1 MFAAIITG
9 SMSEEEIVKTAKLTG
24 LFILCA
30 LLVLLPFGD
39 TSASRRGQ
47 TGRVTIVP
55 CDVEAYLIEGGL
67 NVRSGP
73 GKTYKAIRNLN
84 QKVEGMRV
92 HITGASGEWVRID
105 RAVEEGGDPDRTFF
119 HGAGWVY
126 APLLGV
132 SGMAITE
139 GGTNLYQDTTKKSR
153 VIIRVPGGDDFVIVR
168 GCHGQWMYVEYKKK
182 RGWGAPGTLCAN
194 SLTTCV

>member
-1 MFAAIITG
+1 
-9 SMSEEEIVKTAKLTG
+9 MSEGDMMKTAKLAG
-24 LFILCA
+24 LFFLCA
-30 LLVLLPFGD
+30 LLVLLPSGD
-39 TSASRRGQ
+39 TSAYRRGQ
-47 TGRVTIVP
+47 TGGVTIVP
-55 CDVEAYLIEGGL
+55 CDVEAYVIDGL
-67 NVRSGP
+67 PNGLDVRSGP

-119 HGAGWVY
+119 QGAGWVY

-132 SGMAITE
+132 SGRAITE
-139 GGTNLYQDTTKKSR
+139 GKTNLYQDTTKKSR
-153 VIIRVPGGDDFVIVR
+153 VIIRVGGDDGAIVR

>member
-1 MFAAIITG
+1 MKTTSCAA
-9 SMSEEEIVKTAKLTG
+9 
-24 LFILCA
+24 LFVLCA
-30 LLVLLPFGD
+30 FLALLPVGANL
-39 TSASRRGQ
+39 ASPAGQ
-47 TGRVTIVP
+47 TGGVTIVP
-55 CDVEAYLIEGGL
+55 CDVEASFYGLPNGL

-105 RAVEEGGDPDRTFF
+105 RATEEGGDPDRTLF

-126 APLLGV
+126 APLLAV

-153 VIIRVPGGDDFVIVR
+153 VIIRVPGGDDATVR
-168 GCHGQWMYVEYKKK
+168 GCHGQWIYVEYNKKK
-182 RGWGAPGTLCAN
+182 RGWAAPNTMCAN

>member
-1 MFAAIITG
+1 
-9 SMSEEEIVKTAKLTG
+9 MSEEDKMKTAKLAW
-24 LFILCA
+24 LFFLCA
-30 LLVLLPFGD
+30 LLVLLPIGG
-39 TSASRRGQ
+39 TSAYRRGQ
-47 TGRVTIVP
+47 TGGVTIVP
-55 CDVEAYLIEGGL
+55 CNVEAAANGGL

-73 GKTYKAIRNLN
+73 GKTYKAIRNLPN
-84 QKVEGMRV
+84 QNVEGMRV

-105 RAVEEGGDPDRTFF
+105 RVIEEGGNPDRTLF

-126 APLLGV
+126 APLLSV

-153 VIIRVPGGDDFVIVR
+153 VIIRLPGGDDATVR
-168 GCHGQWMYVEYKKK
+168 GCHGEWIYVEYNKKK
-182 RGWGAPGTLCAN
+182 RGWAAPNTMCAN

>member
-1 MFAAIITG
+1 M
-9 SMSEEEIVKTAKLTG
+9 KTANLAW
-24 LFILCA
+24 LFILGA
-30 LLVLLPFGD
+30 LLALLPVGD

-55 CDVEAYLIEGGL
+55 CDVEAYGIDGL

-73 GKTYKAIRNLN
+73 GKTYKAIGNLPN

-105 RAVEEGGDPDRTFF
+105 RAVEEGGDPDRTLF

-153 VIIRVPGGDDFVIVR
+153 VIIRVPGGDDAMVR
-168 GCHGQWMYVEYKKK
+168 GCHGQWMYVEYKQK
-182 RGWGAPGTLCAN
+182 RGWAAPGTLCAN